1 MKRVLIIT
9 YIILGAIAAKAQSL
23 TYDHYMESVLS
34 NNTALVARN
43 MNIDIAK
50 AAVTGSKVFN
60 DPSLGVEYTNNEDWS
75 KNLGQSIAAQLSH
88 TFTFGVRSAGI
99 SLAKKELEATKAV
112 LYDYIRNL
120 HAEASTAYLQN
131 LRAKYLLETAC
142 KREEYMAQLA
152 QSDSVRFIRGEIA
165 KTAWIETRLA
175 AGLARNERLSAEAEY
190 RNSAIRLGYYMGNLS
205 NAQHITA
212 EGTLEGESAQLES
225 IDTYI
230 TRALEHRADLFAAI
244 KGVEVAEAEKRL
256 NSARRRIDLEL
267 SLGAEYNFA
276 DPSFTHLVVGAA
288 IPLKFSNINKGAR
301 NIDRAKVE
309 KANREVADTRLQI
322 ESEIMQAYS
331 NCIIAE
337 EQTKT
342 FTRGLLNETAELL
355 ASKRKAYEQG
365 EISFVEFIETE
376 RSENMMQEEY
386 INALYN
392 KAACWVELQK
402 CVGYNMQEKK

>member
-1 MKRVLIIT
+1 M
-9 YIILGAIAAKAQSL
+9 
-23 TYDHYMESVLS
+23 
-34 NNTALVARN
+34 
-43 MNIDIAK
+43 
-50 AAVTGSKVFN
+50 
-60 DPSLGVEYTNNEDWS
+60 
-75 KNLGQSIAAQLSH
+75 
-88 TFTFGVRSAGI
+88 
-99 SLAKKELEATKAV
+99 
-112 LYDYIRNL
+112 
-120 HAEASTAYLQN
+120 
-131 LRAKYLLETAC
+131 ETAC

-212 EGTLEGESAQLES
+212 EGTLEGENAQLES

-256 NSARRRIDLEL
+256 NSARRRIDLVL

-402 CVGYNMQEKK
+402 CVGYNMLEKK